1 MPHGQEWVLEVA
13 SLAETVRKPEG
24 ITPHIRLFKVVCVPL
39 RSALNCYLTPYRFPV
54 IIVPRLNVR
63 RMLHVK
69 CGCNGENCKIN
80 IARAIFS
87 FVHEVNP
94 MLVRGAKGFV

>member
-1 MPHGQEWVLEVA
+1 MYHQ
-13 SLAETVRKPEG
+13 TVKSIVIEDSVVDPFSGGMLVIDLLISFCAARAGMG
-24 ITPHIRLFKVVCVPL
+24 IGGR
-39 RSALNCYLTPYRFPV
+39 
-54 IIVPRLNVR
+54 VR